1 MIAQIISHLLANP
14 HPSSTTISA
23 LTTAAALDALRP
35 LGCQHR
41 LQVEDTP
48 IDQDN
53 EGDDHDLR
61 IHASK
66 TKQFCY
72 LSHEKKNVVSVIL
85 VGS

>member
-23 LTTAAALDALRP
+23 LTTAADLDALRP
-35 LGCQHR
+35 LARQHR

-48 IDQDN
+48 IHQDN

-61 IHASK
+61 IHANK
-66 TKQFCY
+66 TKQFAT
-72 LSHEKKNVVSVIL
+72 
-85 VGS
+85 